1 MLTRLTGGRVF
12 DPAQGLDGTRQDLW
26 LRDGVIIAPPE
37 SGVLPDTDYDV
48 SGKVVMAGAIDI
60 HSHIAGGNVNT
71 ARLLLPEQHRNFMAR
86 KFGHA
91 FSTAR
96 WSTTKIGYRYAQMG
110 YTTVIEPAVL
120 PANALDAHLQ
130 MADIPIIDT
139 AGLAILGN
147 DDFLLRLMRSGA
159 GQNQINDYV
168 AWTLQATRCLGL
180 KIINAGGANAFKSNA
195 RSFDLDDVVP
205 DYGVSSRHILQ
216 TLQRAACEIGLPHP
230 VHVHCNNLGMAGNV
244 DTAIAT
250 MEAAQGLPMHL
261 AHIQFYGYGN
271 EGSKGFSSASAKLI
285 DGFNKHRNITMDVGQ
300 VLFGQTV
307 TISGDVIA
315 QYSRRY
321 DAIPNKW
328 VMWDAEC
335 EGSGGVVSYRYQ
347 QKSFVNSLQWL
358 IGLEIFLLAEDPWRL
373 FFTTDHPNGGPFTRY
388 PHLIRL
394 LMDYDFRLECMAGLN
409 QEAVAMSLLKD
420 LKKEFSLYEI
430 AIMTRT
436 AAARL
441 LGLHDRG
448 HLIPG
453 VIADIAVYNE
463 QADKEAMF
471 SHAEL
476 VFKNGDLVIKNGVVQ
491 TRRNGTTQT
500 IQVPFEQR
508 IKRDIKAYYDRFY
521 NLSLDNFAVGDV
533 SFHQTDN
540 ERFISHVPDLAHRA
554 CPVIDPKINNP

>member
-1 MLTRLTGGRVF
+1 MLTRLTGGRIV
-12 DPAQGLDGTRQDLW
+12 DPGQGLNGTLQDLW
-26 LRDGVIIAPPE
+26 FRDGLMISPPE
-37 SGVLPDTDYDV
+37 AGVVPDVEYDV
-48 SGKVVMAGAIDI
+48 TGKVVMAGAIDI

-71 ARLLLPEQHRNFMAR
+71 ARVLLPEQHRNFMAR
-86 KFGHA
+86 KLGHA

-96 WSTTKIGYRYAQMG
+96 WSTTETGYRYARMG
-110 YTTVIEPAVL
+110 YTTVVEPAVL

-147 DDFLLRLMRSGA
+147 DDFLLRLMRSKA
-159 GQNQINDYV
+159 SQNQINDYV

-180 KIINAGGANAFKSNA
+180 KVINAGGANAFKSNV
-195 RSFDLDDVVP
+195 RSFALDDVVP
-205 DYGVSSRHILQ
+205 NYGVSSRQILQ
-216 TLQRAACEIGLPHP
+216 TLQRAACDIGLPHP
-230 VHVHCNNLGMAGNV
+230 VHVHCNNLGMPGNV

-271 EGSKGFSSASAKLI
+271 EGDKGFFSAAAKLI
-285 DGFNKHRNITMDVGQ
+285 DAFNKHRNITMDVGQ

-307 TISGDVIA
+307 TISGDVVA
-315 QYSRRY
+315 QYSRRN
-321 DAIPNKW
+321 DASPSKW

-335 EGSGGVVSYRYQ
+335 EGSGGAVPYRYQ

-394 LMDYDFRLECMAGLN
+394 LMDADFRLECMAGLHPD
-409 QEAVAMSLLKD
+409 AIAMSLLKD

-430 AIMTRT
+430 ATMTRT
-436 AAARL
+436 AAARM

-448 HLIPG
+448 HLLPG
-453 VIADIAVYNE
+453 GIADIAVYSE
-463 QADKEAMF
+463 QADKESMF
-471 SHAEL
+471 TGAHL
-476 VFKNGDLVIKNGVVQ
+476 VFKNGELVVEKGVVQ
-491 TRRNGTTQT
+491 QRIRGRTQT
-500 IQVPFEQR
+500 IQAQFDPH
-508 IKRDIKAYYDRFY
+508 IKRDIQAYYDRFY
-521 NLSLDNFAVGDV
+521 NLSLDNFAVGEV
-533 SFHQTDN
+533 GFNQTDN
-540 ERFISHVPDLAHRA
+540 ERFVWHDCGKPYHV
-554 CPVIDPKINNP
+554 